1 MSTDTTLQN
10 RLKTIHGKDYGRYQS
25 LLGDY
30 DFSDTFRL
38 DIHQIPKDPFA
49 PPHTGIYR
57 IRVDRSDKRIINFN
71 ICSKIQA
78 IAFRDFIARRF
89 YRSSEK
95 ISKGR
100 RGAGY
105 SGAIT
110 INPPG
115 QAILDRNCVVIDE
128 QVIEIRC
135 FLGLPANGRLINA
148 ELAEKMF
155 FKELPEIIDYTV
167 FQKNIDNSKLI
178 RHIATTED
186 ADYLRSRLDSIEI
199 VAFIANGAILPRLSG
214 TSDQPMTENAIPFTS
229 PDSLKMEI
237 KLPNAGPITGMGI
250 PKGVT
255 LIAGGGYHGK
265 STLLKAIETG
275 CYNHIP
281 GDGRERCVSLTNSVK
296 VRAYS
301 GRSIVKTDISHFID
315 NLPMKKDTTKFST
328 ENASG
333 STSQAA
339 GIIEAIEIGAKVLLM
354 DEDTCATNFMIRDAK
369 MQKLVQKDDEP
380 ITAYIDRV
388 KQLFSKKHIS
398 TILVLGG
405 IGDYFDVS
413 DHVIQ
418 MINYKPVDATL
429 EAREIAKNATKRKT
443 ESKNPSFNLKERIPL
458 PDSINPYNDY
468 GKKRIIAKDVH
479 QLHFGET
486 IIDLGD
492 IEQLVELSQTKS
504 IGYAIDYAKRYM
516 DGSLSLKEIIDQIIM
531 DIDTKTL
538 DVLSDQISGHFAEF
552 RPFELAFAFN
562 RLRGFKVRVPG
573 RSIGYPTLPP
583 QTRT

>member
-1 MSTDTTLQN
+1 MSTDITLKN
-10 RLKTIHGKDYGRYQS
+10 RLKAIHGKDYGRYQS
-25 LLGDY
+25 LLGNY

-38 DIHQIPKDPFA
+38 DVHQIPKDPFA

-57 IRVDRSDKRIINFN
+57 IRVDRSDKRIINFD
-71 ICSKIQA
+71 IRSKIQA

-89 YRSSEK
+89 YQASEE

-115 QAILDRNCVVIDE
+115 QAVLDRNCVVIDE

-135 FLGLPANGRLINA
+135 FLGLPANGRVINA
-148 ELAEKMF
+148 TIAEKMF
-155 FKELPEIIDYTV
+155 FRELPEIIDYTV
-167 FQKNIDNSKLI
+167 FQKNINHSELN
-178 RHIATTED
+178 RHIATAED
-186 ADYLRSRLDSIEI
+186 ADYLRGSLDSMGI
-199 VAFIANGAILPRLSG
+199 VAFIADGAILPRRSG
-214 TSDQPMTENAIPFTS
+214 TSDLPMQGKTIPFSS
-229 PDSLKMEI
+229 PDSLKLEI
-237 KLPNAGPITGMGI
+237 ELPYAGLVSGMGV

-281 GDGRERCVSLTNSVK
+281 DDGRERCVSLTNSVK

-301 GRSIVKTDISHFID
+301 GRSIVKTDISHFIS
-315 NLPMKKDTTKFST
+315 NLPMKKDTTEFST

-369 MQKLVQKDDEP
+369 MQKLVQKGDEP

-388 KQLFSKKHIS
+388 RQLYSEKQIS
-398 TILVLGG
+398 TIIVLGG
-405 IGDYFDVS
+405 IGDYFEVS

-418 MINYKPVDATL
+418 MINYKPVDATS
-429 EAREIAKNATKRKT
+429 EAHKISRTSQTNREN
-443 ESKNPSFNLKERIPL
+443 ESEETPFNLKDRIPL

-479 QLHFGET
+479 RLHFGET

-492 IEQLVELSQTKS
+492 LEQLAELSQTKS
-504 IGYAIDYAKRYM
+504 IGYALDYAKQYM
-516 DGSLSLKEIIDQIIM
+516 DQKSSLKEIINQIM
-531 DIDTKTL
+531 KDIDTQTL
-538 DVLSDQISGHFAEF
+538 DVLSEQISGHFAEF

-562 RLRGFKVRVPG
+562 RLRGIKVLQKSATER
-573 RSIGYPTLPP
+573 
-583 QTRT
+583 